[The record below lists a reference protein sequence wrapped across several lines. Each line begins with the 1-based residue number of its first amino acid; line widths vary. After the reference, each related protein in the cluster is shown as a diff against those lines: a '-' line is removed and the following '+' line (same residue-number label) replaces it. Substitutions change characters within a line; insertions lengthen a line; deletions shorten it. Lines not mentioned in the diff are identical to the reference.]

1 MAIPGLIAKQLGRP
15 SGWFGRYVMGR
26 FLNRKTAAH
35 NEMVRQELA
44 PAPGDRVLEVG
55 FGGAAL
61 LERLSAEA
69 SNGSVAG
76 VEISDEMLAL
86 ARKRLRGPIA
96 AGRVVLTRGSV
107 EALPFGDEEFDK
119 ACTVNTTYF
128 WSDLGA
134 GLFGSTPRPSP
145 WRSFGGWFRVTGRH
159 CAGRTAPPWVCTS
172 LGGGAR
178 GGIAGGFVHR
188 RATAFWVG
196 FARNVLRSGR
206 RARGLT
212 SGCRHSRNGVA

>member
-61 LERLSAEA
+61 LERLSAEV

-134 GLFGSTPRPSP
+134 GLSEVRRVLRP
-145 WRSFGGWFRVTGRH
+145 GGRLV
-159 CAGRTAPPWVCTS
+159 V
-172 LGGGAR
+172 
-178 GGIAGGFVHR
+178 GFVSPDDIVRDGLHR
-188 RATAFWVG
+188 HG
-196 FARNVLRSGR
+196 FALHSAEELEVALQAASFTVGRLRSGLDSR
-206 RARGLT
+206 GTFYVLAAERAG
-212 SGCRHSRNGVA
+212 